1 MDRQVTTPKQV
12 ISPSNLKIVKS
23 TLFKWV
29 DFTIFKLRLGNY
41 VAQGFY
47 SFLHKVTSPTWGPT
61 PPCKQNLI
69 GQCENLR

>member
-1 MDRQVTTPKQV
+1 MDRQITTPKQV

-47 SFLHKVTSPTWGPT
+47 SFLHKVTSPT
-61 PPCKQNLI
+61 
-69 GQCENLR
+69 